1 MDRILVIGSLN
12 MDYTVRSER
21 MPLLGE
27 TLNGNDFSISAGGK
41 GANQAAAAAKLGS
54 QVRMLG
60 AVGNDVSGDAL
71 LCALEQ
77 CGVDCSFVMK
87 TDCPTG
93 AAMIVVVNGDNFI
106 LIDHGANYAVTPKQL
121 QKEDWAA
128 LFRWADIV
136 VLQLEIP
143 LETVRAAAKAA
154 KEAGVLVVLNPA
166 PINPALDGDVLQ
178 YVDLLVPN
186 EHEAA
191 SLLGYEIRD
200 EAVAEKAAGELYER
214 WGCRVI
220 ITLGERGS
228 VYFDGTE
235 AVRQKAV
242 PAQVTDTT
250 AAGDSFIGGLCAAM
264 AGGQSMQEALSF
276 AAAVASC
283 TIEKRG
289 AIPSLPDRK
298 QADNRAAAYADP

>member
-27 TLNGNDFSISAGGK
+27 TLNGNGFSISAGGK

-60 AVGNDVSGDAL
+60 AVGNDISGDAL
-71 LCALEQ
+71 LRALEQ

-178 YVDLLVPN
+178 YVDFLVPN

-191 SLLGYEIRD
+191 LLLGYEIRD

-228 VYFDGTE
+228 VYFDGTD

-264 AGGQSMQEALSF
+264 AGGQSVREALSF

-283 TIEKRG
+283 AIEKRG

-298 QADNRAAAYADP
+298 QAEKRAAAYADR

>member
-41 GANQAAAAAKLGS
+41 GANQAAAAKLGS